1 MEEEKKL
8 YPFKFCTLQDD
19 YPWGSEEFKLADLG
33 YRDSLVREGWLAGNS
48 LAEVMDTYLDRVV
61 GDNVYEYY
69 GRQFPVCVRHLR
81 VHGRMPLRVHPDDE
95 TAAQRYDFLG
105 KEKVWYVLR
114 AGADARL
121 LVGFRRDTDAAEVYA
136 KCLDNSIE
144 DVMNAVAP
152 HAGQCLL
159 IPAGTPHAACGDVEI
174 LEIGESSPMDFCLC
188 GWGEEVHPD
197 EFDTTLT
204 LVDALDWIDYRRFQ
218 VKPGMTIGKG
228 DAPGSERLVD
238 LPQLR
243 VDRIPLN
250 TALEISREVGPFLLY
265 SCVKGAAAIRLVPG
279 DGQFSSP
286 KKPADFQKEIE
297 EKLTFHL
304 KAGETVLVP
313 AECTVFELGPT
324 ERDTLLLETTVVRN
338 DADPYIN
345 PNAAPTLPDE
355 E

>member
-1 MEEEKKL
+1 
-8 YPFKFCTLQDD
+8 
-19 YPWGSEEFKLADLG
+19 
-33 YRDSLVREGWLAGNS
+33 
-48 LAEVMDTYLDRVV
+48 
-61 GDNVYEYY
+61 
-69 GRQFPVCVRHLR
+69 
-81 VHGRMPLRVHPDDE
+81 
-95 TAAQRYDFLG
+95 
-105 KEKVWYVLR
+105 VWYVLR

-136 KCLDNSIE
+136 KCLDNSVEEVLNVI
-144 DVMNAVAP
+144 AP

-197 EFDTTLT
+197 EFDTALT
-204 LVDALDWIDYRRFQ
+204 LVDALDWINYHRFGDSPI
-218 VKPGMTIGKG
+218 KSANDGKG

-243 VDRIPLN
+243 VDRIPLT
-250 TALEISREVGPFLLY
+250 TALEIRREIGPFLLY

-279 DGQFSSP
+279 DGQLTST
-286 KKPADFQKEIE
+286 KKSADFQKEVD
-297 EKLTFHL
+297 EKLTFNL
-304 KAGETVLVP
+304 KAGETMLVP

-345 PNAAPTLPDE
+345 PNAAPTLPEDAE
-355 E
+355 